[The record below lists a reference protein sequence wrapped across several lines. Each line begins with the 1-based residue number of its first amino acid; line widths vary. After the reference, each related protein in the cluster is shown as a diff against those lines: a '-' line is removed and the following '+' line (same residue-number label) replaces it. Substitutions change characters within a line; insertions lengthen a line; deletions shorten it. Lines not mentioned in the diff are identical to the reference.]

1 MTFELFFTKVVPSVF
16 ELGLY
21 LSLGV
26 LIGVLLEVTGCIKG
40 LSRIARPILA
50 LGNFNAECAAAF
62 VAAFGSTKTAHSM
75 LASAYRG
82 GAINRRELVLGAAAN
97 TLPTTL
103 MHLKFFAP
111 LMVSALGT
119 VGLAY
124 VIFVIALAVVV
135 FLVAVIASRFLVAAP
150 DFDAATLEPVEGHPK
165 QARLSF
171 WNMLWAR
178 WWRMSL
184 RVLSVAI
191 PVYTAITWIEVS
203 GGFKWLAAAMPGS
216 VESIFPVESMGIIVA
231 QLSRT
236 SAAVS
241 ATKGLLDAGT
251 LSGTQAF
258 FTLLAGY
265 CLALPIKVLRR
276 NLPSALSIFPDT
288 TGFWII
294 GITQGVRMLIAVSM
308 VGGYIAFAS

>member
-26 LIGVLLEVTGCIKG
+26 LIGVLLEVTGCIKL
-40 LSRIARPILA
+40 LSRIERPVLS
-50 LGNFNAECAAAF
+50 LGNFPAECAAAF

-75 LASAYRG
+75 LAAAHRG
-82 GAINRRELVLGAAAN
+82 AVINRRELVLGAAAN

-119 VGLAY
+119 VGLLY
-124 VIFVIALAVVV
+124 VVFVIALAVAV
-135 FLVAVIASRFLVAAP
+135 FLFAVIASRFLVEVQE
-150 DFDAATLEPVEGHPK
+150 FDEASLEPVAGDK
-165 QARLSF
+165 KKRTGF
-171 WNMLWAR
+171 WSMLWAR

>member
-1 MTFELFFTKVVPSVF
+1 MTFELFFNKVMPSVF

-50 LGNFNAECAAAF
+50 LGNFPAECAAAF

-82 GAINRRELVLGAAAN
+82 GEINRRELVLGAVAN
-97 TLPTTL
+97 SLPTTL

-111 LMVSALGT
+111 LMISALGQ

-124 VIFVIALAVVV
+124 VVFVITLAVAV
-135 FLVAVIASRFLVAAP
+135 FLFAVIASRFLVEVQE
-150 DFDAATLEPVEGHPK
+150 FDAASLEPVEGRK
-165 QARLSF
+165 KKETGF
-171 WNMLWAR
+171 WNMLWSR

-203 GGFKWLAAAMPGS
+203 GGFQWMASALPSS

-251 LSGTQAF
+251 LTSTQAF

-288 TGFWII
+288 SGFWII

>member
-1 MTFELFFTKVVPSVF
+1 MTFELFLSKVVPAVF

-26 LIGVLLEVTGCIKG
+26 LIGVLLEVTGCMRG

-50 LGNFNAECAAAF
+50 MGHFPAECAAAF
-62 VAAFGSTKTAHSM
+62 VAAFGSAKTAHSM

-82 GAINRRELVLGAAAN
+82 AEINRRELVLGAVAN
-97 TLPTTL
+97 SLPTTL

-111 LMVSALGT
+111 LMISALGT

-124 VIFVIALAVVV
+124 VSFVVALAVAV
-135 FLVAVIASRFLVAAP
+135 FLVAVIASRFVVEAQ
-150 DFDAATLEPVEGHPK
+150 DFEFVNIEPKAGRK
-165 QARLSF
+165 QKETSF
-171 WNMLWAR
+171 GKMLWSR
-178 WWRMSL
+178 WWRMSV

-191 PVYTAITWIEVS
+191 PVYTTITWIEVS
-203 GGFKWLAAAMPGS
+203 GGFEWMASALPNS
-216 VESIFPVESMGIIVA
+216 VASIFPVESMGIIVA

-241 ATKGLLDAGT
+241 ATKGLLEAGT
-251 LSGTQAF
+251 LTASQAF

-265 CLALPIKVLRR
+265 CLALPIKVIRR
-276 NLPSALSIFPDT
+276 NLPSALSIFPEA

-294 GITQGVRMLIAVSM
+294 GITQGVRLLITVSL
-308 VGGYIAFAS
+308 VGGYITFAS

>member
-1 MTFELFFTKVVPSVF
+1 MTFELFFNKVVPSVF

-50 LGNFNAECAAAF
+50 LGNFPAECAAAF

-75 LASAYRG
+75 LAAAHRG
-82 GAINRRELVLGAAAN
+82 GVINRRELVLGAAAN

-124 VIFVIALAVVV
+124 VIFVIALAVAV
-135 FLVAVIASRFLVAAP
+135 FLVAVIASRFLVAAQ
-150 DFDAATLEPVEGHPK
+150 DVDVASLEPVAGRAK
-165 QARLSF
+165 AKLGF

-191 PVYTAITWIEVS
+191 PVYTAITWIEAS
-203 GGFKWLAAAMPGS
+203 GGFQWLAAVLPGS

-265 CLALPIKVLRR
+265 CLALPIKVIRR